1 LNAWHNEAPPQGTAH
16 YLCWGIETLS
26 KEFTEGTAAR
36 PAGTHTLDAWS
47 WIARARAAAARA
59 VEPPPPESSEPP
71 AETSAG
77 TPGAG
82 AEATAAAGSAQPG

>member
-1 LNAWHNEAPPQGTAH
+1 
-16 YLCWGIETLS
+16 LS

-59 VEPPPPESSEPP
+59 VEPPPPESLSEPL
-71 AETSAG
+71 AERSAG

-82 AEATAAAGSAQPG
+82 AEAAAAAGSAQPG

>member
-1 LNAWHNEAPPQGTAH
+1 
-16 YLCWGIETLS
+16 LS
-26 KEFTEGTAAR
+26 KEITEGTAAR

-59 VEPPPPESSEPP
+59 VEPPPPESPSEK
-71 AETSAG
+71 SAG

-82 AEATAAAGSAQPG
+82 PGATVAAGGAQPD

>member
-1 LNAWHNEAPPQGTAH
+1 
-16 YLCWGIETLS
+16 LS
-26 KEFTEGTAAR
+26 EEFTEGTAAR

-59 VEPPPPESSEPP
+59 VEPPPPESPLESPSEQ
-71 AETSAG
+71 SAG

-82 AEATAAAGSAQPG
+82 PEATAAAGGAPPG